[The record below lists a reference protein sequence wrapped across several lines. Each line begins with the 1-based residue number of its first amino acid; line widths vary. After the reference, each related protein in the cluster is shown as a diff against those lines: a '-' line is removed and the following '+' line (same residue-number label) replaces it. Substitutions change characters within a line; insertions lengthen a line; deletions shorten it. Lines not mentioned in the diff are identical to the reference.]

1 MGECGLMGVETLL
14 AEHFSAS
21 NRITLA
27 SFAERRGAWLTML
40 RSEDDRTGMS
50 FLPRLSQDGRM
61 TWYALGPPAMQQ
73 GEVLE
78 LCRGFV
84 GPSYAERIMPLLEP
98 RSGEP
103 HTQALIDFTHLFGG
117 AIVEVDL
124 GIITQERREDGE
136 HTAAAFERLA
146 TLVERRPPW
155 SGYAAR
161 SLAQVLAD
169 LDLALAERDLAGSEA
184 LLVEVERSYSIS
196 EVNLQFLRIRMLQ
209 AVGRSSEILENPQL
223 GYLVHARRPRKV
235 TRALLEAAHDVHLV
249 DVPLDRDALRAAG
262 GEVLVALG
270 PVATELV
277 EPGTV
282 KEATT
287 LLAAGL
293 AYGRGQMELE
303 HIVAWL
309 EQRPGGEGLR
319 RALLLEAPQEVPKA
333 RKTSRREAPDN
344 LALAAALVMEGRP
357 VEALALLRE
366 QRPSVKA
373 ARVAFQLD
381 VLLANLETADLL
393 LALGLEV
400 LELLDAVG
408 DTKVIRR
415 LDELTAVLPPV
426 DVAAEGDAS
435 APVAVP
441 TSWQDWVSLLE
452 SGSAL
457 TALHGLA
464 QLGESSWTADAA
476 SARAIAAAVD
486 GPSSA
491 QAEVVR
497 GCAGIIVDAHANVAD
512 TPAVLA
518 LRAGLLELVAIS
530 GLPTTQE
537 LRSIV
542 GWVDDIMGA
551 AVDRATVERTLQAL
565 DVFAADHPSPAL
577 VEALADLA
585 AIVAHHSSGGERGQ
599 QFVLHAVVAIRSAGA
614 ASDRAIRMT
623 ASRAASD
630 VGMPVPAED
639 PFWIATHGGDD
650 WTRLL
655 HGLHV
660 GIHTLMGSVASR
672 AKAEIEQHVGHGS
685 VSINEDLVAT
695 DQLRS
700 LATGSDVVVL
710 VTAAAKHSAS
720 QEIERLCPEGKLV
733 RVASKGLSSLLRE
746 LEKHLRSR
754 HGAAEQ
760 AA

>member
-1 MGECGLMGVETLL
+1 MGGGGLMGVDTLL
-14 AEHFSAS
+14 AEFFGSS

-27 SFAERRGAWLTML
+27 SFAERRGPWLTML
-40 RSEDDRTGMS
+40 RSEGDRTGMS

-61 TWYALGPPAMQQ
+61 TWYALGPAAMQP
-73 GEVLE
+73 GEALE

-84 GPSYAERIMPLLEP
+84 GPSYAERIGPLHEP
-98 RSGEP
+98 RPGEP
-103 HTQALIDFTHLFGG
+103 HTQALLDFTQTCGG
-117 AIVEVDL
+117 AVVEVDL
-124 GIITQERREDGE
+124 GIITQDRREDSE
-136 HTAAAFERLA
+136 NTAAAFERLA

-184 LLVEVERSYSIS
+184 LLVEIERSHSIS

-209 AVGRSSEILENPQL
+209 AVGRSAEVLGNPQL
-223 GYLVHARRPRKV
+223 GYLVNARRPRKV

-249 DVPLDRDALRAAG
+249 DIPLDRDALRAAG
-262 GEVLVALG
+262 QEVLAALG

-277 EPGTV
+277 EPGTL
-282 KEATT
+282 KEATA

-293 AYGRGQMELE
+293 AYGRGLTELE
-303 HIVAWL
+303 HVVAWL
-309 EQRPGGEGLR
+309 EQEPGRQGLR
-319 RALLLEAPQEVPKA
+319 GSLFPEGQPEGPKA
-333 RKTSRREAPDN
+333 GKTRRGSRDD
-344 LALAAALVMEGRP
+344 LTAAAELVMEGRP
-357 VEALALLRE
+357 IEALALLRK

-373 ARVAFQLD
+373 ARVAFQID

-393 LALGLEV
+393 LAFGLEV
-400 LELLDAVG
+400 MEQLDAVG
-408 DTKVIRR
+408 DAKVIRR

-426 DVAAEGDAS
+426 DMAAEGDTS
-435 APVAVP
+435 IPVTVP
-441 TSWQDWVSLLE
+441 TSWQDWLALLE

-464 QLGESSWTADAA
+464 QLGASSWTADAA
-476 SARAIAAAVD
+476 SARSIAEAIA

-491 QAEVVR
+491 QAGVVR
-497 GCAGIIVDAHANVAD
+497 SCAGIIVDAHADVAD
-512 TPAVLA
+512 EPAVLA
-518 LRAGLLELVAIS
+518 LRAGLLELIALT

-542 GWVDDIMGA
+542 GWVDAIMST
-551 AVDRATVERTLQAL
+551 AVDGATVERTLESL
-565 DVFAADHPSPAL
+565 EVFTAGHPSPAL

-585 AIVAHHSSGGERGQ
+585 AIVAHHSSGGGRGQ
-599 QFVLHAVVAIRSAGA
+599 QFVLRAVAAIRSAGA
-614 ASDRAIRMT
+614 ASDRAVRLT

-630 VGMPVPAED
+630 VGTPVPAED
-639 PFWIATHGGDD
+639 PFWNATPGGDD
-650 WTRLL
+650 WTSLL
-655 HGLHV
+655 DGLHI

-672 AKAEIEQHVGHGS
+672 ARAEIEQHVGNGS
-685 VSINEDLVAT
+685 VTTNEDHVAT
-695 DQLRS
+695 EHVKS

-720 QEIERLCPEGKLV
+720 QEIERLCPEAKLV

-754 HGAAEQ
+754 YGEVQQ